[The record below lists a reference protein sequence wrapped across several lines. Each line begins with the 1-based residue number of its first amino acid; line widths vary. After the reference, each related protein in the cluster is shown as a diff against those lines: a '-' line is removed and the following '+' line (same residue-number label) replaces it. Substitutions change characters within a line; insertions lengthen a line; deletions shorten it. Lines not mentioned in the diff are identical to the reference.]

1 MKKLI
6 LALLIVAVVGLLL
19 FGCAPKPA
27 TPKTTKLV
35 STPVAAKEPVAPAE
49 EPTAPTAEP
58 EVQEEPAA
66 EPSPAPAEAEPA
78 TTKTASVPVTQEEL
92 DQLKQGI
99 QGIETE
105 DLGGLSQ

>member
-1 MKKLI
+1 MRKIL

-35 STPVAAKEPVAPAE
+35 STPVAAKEPVAPAA
-49 EPTAPTAEP
+49 EPAAP
-58 EVQEEPAA
+58 EVQEEPVA